1 MPRFDIY
8 RNPNPRASHAHYLD
22 VQSDLVTT
30 ATRWCIPWF
39 AAGPSHALVGRA
51 QVLLAVLGDS
61 CVVDTPNILAV
72 PTALLRN
79 PVTRVGSRDQLAVE
93 AAIEFMLRGY

>member
-1 MPRFDIY
+1 MRTIWTS
-8 RNPNPRASHAHYLD
+8 R
-22 VQSDLVTT
+22 VI
-30 ATRWCIPWF
+30 W
-39 AAGPSHALVGRA
+39 LVGRA
-51 QVLLAVLGDS
+51 QVLLAVLGDR

-79 PVTRVGSRDQLAVE
+79 PVTRIGSRDQSAVD